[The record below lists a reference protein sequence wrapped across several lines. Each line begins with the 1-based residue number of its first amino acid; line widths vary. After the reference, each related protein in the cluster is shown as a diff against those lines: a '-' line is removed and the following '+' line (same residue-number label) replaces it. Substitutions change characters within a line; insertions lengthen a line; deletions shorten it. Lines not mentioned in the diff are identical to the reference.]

1 MEWVDGTVAIGNWW
15 DILNRYERD
24 RNGIYLSMDARN
36 VFQER
41 FFSIGRKPNAEKVA
55 RAVEQLLYLAEK
67 EVKVMVHCYHGRD
80 RSPFLV
86 MVYLSR
92 KMGISYEE
100 AFEIVRKGRPRAI
113 FHQDWVEELERTE

>member
-15 DILNRYERD
+15 DLLNRYERD

-41 FFSIGRKPNAEKVA
+41 FFFIGRKPNAEKVA
-55 RAVEQLLYLAEK
+55 RAAEQLLYLAEK